1 MIDKTVESIKLS
13 RTGRNRGAG
22 AGAGGGGG
30 GQGKRRSDNARNY
43 SLVVTR
49 TLTSISINSL
59 KNSELCKPFLQLRP
73 AVHEAKNSKQ

>member
-1 MIDKTVESIKLS
+1 MIDKTVESIKLI
-13 RTGRNRGAG
+13 RTGRNGE
-22 AGAGGGGG
+22 GGGGG
-30 GQGKRRSDNARNY
+30 GQGKRRGDNARNY

>member
-1 MIDKTVESIKLS
+1 MIDKTEESIKLT
-13 RTGRNRGAG
+13 RTETN
-22 AGAGGGGG
+22 GGGGG
-30 GQGKRRSDNARNY
+30 GQGKRRGDNARNY

>member
-1 MIDKTVESIKLS
+1 MIDKTGESIKLI
-13 RTGRNRGAG
+13 RTETN
-22 AGAGGGGG
+22 GGGGG
-30 GQGKRRSDNARNY
+30 GQGKRRGDNARNY

>member
-1 MIDKTVESIKLS
+1 MGE
-13 RTGRNRGAG
+13 
-22 AGAGGGGG
+22 GAGGREREEG
-30 GQGKRRSDNARNY
+30 DNARNY

-73 AVHEAKNSKQ
+73 AVHEAKDSKQ